1 MPGGS
6 WDIARRFGGLI
17 AVAAI
22 FAVWELASSLLRS
35 AALPPPPEVCVS
47 LFEMRDALLTHLL
60 ASALRVVYALS
71 LALSLAVPL
80 GLLSKEEPIDRL
92 LSPIIY
98 LLYPIPHIV
107 LLPLIIM
114 IFGIGEAS
122 KVFMIAMI
130 VFFQILVTTRD
141 ASKSISEY
149 YIYSLRSLGASKMDV
164 YRHVIFPAC
173 LPKVMTALRIS
184 VGTSIAVLFFVESIA
199 TSRGLGYLILDC
211 WSRMDFA
218 AMYAAMLTMAALGFA
233 LYTIIERVEKRV
245 CRWVYVS

>member
-1 MPGGS
+1 MQRSSG
-6 WDIARRFGGLI
+6 DIARRFGGLI
-17 AVAAI
+17 AVVALLAI
-22 FAVWELASSLLRS
+22 WELVSLLLNS
-35 AALPPPPEVCVS
+35 IALPSPREVCVS
-47 LFEMRDALLTHLL
+47 LLEMRDALLVHLL
-60 ASALRVVYALS
+60 ASTLRVLYALS

-80 GLLSKEEPIDRL
+80 GLLSKEEQVDRF
-92 LSPIIY
+92 LSPIVY

-141 ASKSISEY
+141 ASKSISKY

-164 YRHVIFPAC
+164 YKHVIFPAC

-199 TSRGLGYLILDC
+199 TSKGLGYLILDC

-218 AMYAAMLTMAALGFA
+218 EMYAAILTMAALGFA
-233 LYTIIERVEKRV
+233 LYMVLEKVEKRL
-245 CRWVYVS
+245 CKWVYL

>member
-1 MPGGS
+1 MQRGS
-6 WDIARRFGGLI
+6 GDITRRFGGLI
-17 AVAAI
+17 AVVALLAI
-22 FAVWELASSLLRS
+22 WELASLLLRS
-35 AALPPPPEVCVS
+35 VALPSPLEVCVS
-47 LFEMRDALLTHLL
+47 LFKMGDTLLIHLL

-80 GLLSKEEPIDRL
+80 GLLSKEKQVDRL

-164 YRHVIFPAC
+164 YKHVIFPAC

-199 TSRGLGYLILDC
+199 TSKGLGYLILDC

-233 LYTIIERVEKRV
+233 LYMTLEKVEKKL
-245 CRWVYVS
+245 CRWVYL